1 VSKVNK
7 FASTII
13 SAVPTPVIEFVSHNQ
28 WRSPLLR
35 RVCSWGASWVKG
47 RDGVILNGV
56 AQGLRFNVAGSHSG
70 FILGSHETEVQKA
83 LATVLR
89 PGMVYFDAGA
99 NVGFFAVLAARLL
112 GPAGRVVCFE
122 PLPDNARQIEHNAA
136 LNGFSNITVCRD
148 ALGGSNRTETFCTS
162 AEPTWGMLT
171 SVGKAPVQ
179 SSGAIEVSVRTL
191 DSLCGPDKLPYPD
204 LIKIDVEGAEAELLE
219 GAAATLAA
227 SRPLLI
233 IELHNTN
240 EAVLTALR
248 KLGYHAGVLGSAV
261 PVRDVNWDANI
272 IAAPADRPELLK
284 TMTTFSKGFAAA

>member
-1 VSKVNK
+1 MSRMNK
-7 FASTII
+7 IASTII

-47 RDGVILNGV
+47 RDAVILNGV
-56 AQGLRFNVAGSHSG
+56 AQGLRFNAAASHSG

-122 PLPDNARQIEHNAA
+122 PLPDNARQIEHNAG

-162 AEPTWGMLT
+162 AEPTWGMLN

-179 SSGAIEVSVRTL
+179 SSGTIEVSVRTL
-191 DSLCGPDKLPYPD
+191 DSLCGPGKLPYPD

-233 IELHNTN
+233 IELHSTN
-240 EAVLTALR
+240 EAVLAVLK
-248 KLGYHAGVLGSAV
+248 KLEYHAGVLGSAV
-261 PVRDVNWDANI
+261 SVRDVNWDANI
-272 IAAPADRPELLK
+272 IAAPANRPDLID
-284 TMTTFSKGFAAA
+284 TMTILSKGFAAA